1 MESVNLKSVFSAQF
15 YEVLISNIPMSSPLT
30 STTYFLKDL
39 THGEVHS
46 SRFVLLKQP
55 HHWEKLL
62 FNLQPQQ
69 GCSSAGFFSLH
80 HPACAV
86 LHLPPLLS
94 LVPLAAGAAWL
105 GVPEAVSRHLP
116 LLEVSRSNSS
126 VLMAQSEAAE
136 GSQKSSTKFTGE
148 FCPCLVE
155 KAWIRAELM
164 SSRGC
169 IANSHVRQALFN
181 TLG

>member
-39 THGEVHS
+39 THGEAHS

-116 LLEVSRSNSS
+116 LLEVQVQQLSADGIVWGCRGIPEKQHQIHWRILPLFS
-126 VLMAQSEAAE
+126 
-136 GSQKSSTKFTGE
+136 GKSLDTCWTDELRGVHSKQ
-148 FCPCLVE
+148 P
-155 KAWIRAELM
+155 RAP
-164 SSRGC
+164 GF
-169 IANSHVRQALFN
+169 I
-181 TLG
+181 

>member
-1 MESVNLKSVFSAQF
+1 
-15 YEVLISNIPMSSPLT
+15 MSSPLT

-116 LLEVSRSNSS
+116 LLEVQVQQLSADGTVWGCRGIPEK
-126 VLMAQSEAAE
+126 QHQI

-164 SSRGC
+164 SSKGC